1 MRKDRSFDD
10 IIKDKLNKVTPAY
23 QPENWERFRERLDAE
38 HQDEVQDM
46 EFFDRL
52 VRQKTPS
59 VSNAGL
65 SNNWT
70 TLVNRLDLIYR
81 REREIAISKVLELMA
96 LSLLLWIV
104 DAHIITQN
112 TGIVFA
118 SNEFQ
123 NTRHTAQD
131 RVNNT
136 LENKYSDSDSQQTEL
151 ERLAQQ
157 ASRASD
163 MENT

>member
-96 LSLLLWIV
+96 L
-104 DAHIITQN
+104 
-112 TGIVFA
+112 
-118 SNEFQ
+118 
-123 NTRHTAQD
+123 
-131 RVNNT
+131 
-136 LENKYSDSDSQQTEL
+136 
-151 ERLAQQ
+151 
-157 ASRASD
+157 
-163 MENT
+163 